1 MDDILSSNNDKLR
14 HIIIMFTICLNILI
28 IKDEITIKF
37 NKITE
42 IIFLFMSVIFYTI
55 NKQITFC
62 MILTYLMVKYKNSSI
77 RSNPPY
83 NYPLHGR

>member
-1 MDDILSSNNDKLR
+1 MDDILSSTNDKLS
-14 HIIIMFTICLNILI
+14 HIVIMFTICLNILI

-42 IIFLFMSVIFYTI
+42 IIFLFMSVILYII

-62 MILTYLMVKYKNSSI
+62 MMLTYLMIKYKNSSI
-77 RSNPPY
+77 RSNLPY
-83 NYPLHGR
+83 NLPYHG